1 MSRMDGKKT
10 HTHTFYGSNF
20 DIARPQKQ
28 YEAKNKTTSCP
39 KHVLVDVYATGS
51 GRRVVDQRVN
61 RRLCVQ
67 KILVLSVEPRGEV
80 IADVL
85 RCDLGDVLVR
95 RNGAVVRLQEH
106 HHFHP
111 VMSGRSPPL
120 YCTLTLIAMQGHQKR
135 KEKKR
140 KEKKRCC
147 LKKNLNVVVVFHI
160 QRIGCQPEKTTLHNV
175 WVQNA
180 PQNDVTKTK
189 TCTQT

>member
-1 MSRMDGKKT
+1 MVVILILHDRKSST
-10 HTHTFYGSNF
+10 
-20 DIARPQKQ
+20 KQ
-28 YEAKNKTTSCP
+28 KNKTTSCP
-39 KHVLVDVYATGS
+39 THVLVDVYATGS

-140 KEKKRCC
+140 KEKKRKEKKRCC
-147 LKKNLNVVVVFHI
+147 CFSHSAYWLPTRKNYFTQCL
-160 QRIGCQPEKTTLHNV
+160 G
-175 WVQNA
+175 
-180 PQNDVTKTK
+180 TK
-189 TCTQT
+189 CPAE